1 MNPASP
7 SPRAIAIGA
16 DSSEQLSIHVT
27 RREFPEA
34 SDYWDGNW
42 VYATIQIRAGAFRG
56 EYEALLRT
64 DELASFRD
72 QLATLHAALNGSATF
87 ETMEHWLRVDIQGD
101 GRGHFLAHCEARD
114 QPGLATLF
122 ASSSASTRPNCD
134 RCSLRWTKSF
144 EPSLSKAARDQKTRS
159 PEALPRGSSFAPT
172 QGLEP
177 RITRRKA
184 GNLRNRADRPEPRN
198 SMIRAMPENSMRNWT
213 RVKNSERRFERPI
226 ELVVGDLPRWRKRPP
241 ISSLPA

>member
-7 SPRAIAIGA
+7 SVRAIVIGA
-16 DSSEQLSIHVT
+16 ARSEQLSIHVT

-64 DELASFRD
+64 NELASFRD

-101 GRGHFLAHCEARD
+101 GRDHFLAECEARD
-114 QPGLATLF
+114 QPGVGNTLRFELTFDQTELPPVLATLDEVVRAF
-122 ASSSASTRPNCD
+122 PV
-134 RCSLRWTKSF
+134 KG
-144 EPSLSKAARDQKTRS
+144 S
-159 PEALPRGSSFAPT
+159 P
-172 QGLEP
+172 
-177 RITRRKA
+177 
-184 GNLRNRADRPEPRN
+184 
-198 SMIRAMPENSMRNWT
+198 
-213 RVKNSERRFERPI
+213 
-226 ELVVGDLPRWRKRPP
+226 
-241 ISSLPA
+241 

>member
-7 SPRAIAIGA
+7 AARAIVIGA
-16 DSSEQLSIHVT
+16 DGSEQLSVHVT

-72 QLATLHAALNGSATF
+72 QLATLHAALNGCATF

-101 GRGHFLAHCEARD
+101 GRGHFLAKTGTKKARSRMAPIR
-114 QPGLATLF
+114 QPTAKPFKSSDDARRVFGRARGDGDALFPAPPPKSELPHGYVETQRELKAHIQQTRLRTVLA
-122 ASSSASTRPNCD
+122 ANAGMTRLYWDLGRTILD
-134 RCSLRWTKSF
+134 RQAHEGW
-144 EPSLSKAARDQKTRS
+144 
-159 PEALPRGSSFAPT
+159 
-172 QGLEP
+172 
-177 RITRRKA
+177 
-184 GNLRNRADRPEPRN
+184 
-198 SMIRAMPENSMRNWT
+198 
-213 RVKNSERRFERPI
+213 ERR
-226 ELVVGDLPRWRKRPP
+226 
-241 ISSLPA
+241 